1 MFFPFSH
8 NLRGWHALT
17 VMLEKHFVSAELSVP
32 WLIGVCILHD
42 SGSSY
47 LMVSSRNWEKG
58 SRECVS
64 ENHFSSDISQS
75 HQNPWLWPAFACIQR
90 WCCQAVPFLAGASIP
105 AEHWLSISSPVWC
118 SSCSI
123 TISAEIK
130 DTASRVNGNRTLV
143 MLLYEIR
150 SNEITSL
157 YYCSL
162 FISLSLVP
170 QRTVI
175 MQTTCYKYL
184 CKKTTSLLAKRSLNY
199 NCLFTPGFPAA
210 FMP

>member
-1 MFFPFSH
+1 
-8 NLRGWHALT
+8 
-17 VMLEKHFVSAELSVP
+17 MLEKHFVSAELSVP
-32 WLIGVCILHD
+32 WLIGVRILHD

-64 ENHFSSDISQS
+64 ETHFSSNISQS
-75 HQNPWLWPAFACIQR
+75 HQNPWLCPAFACIQR

-105 AEHWLSISSPVWC
+105 AQHWLSTSSPVW
-118 SSCSI
+118 CSI

-130 DTASRVNGNRTLV
+130 DAASRVNENRTLV

-150 SNEITSL
+150 SNEIIL
-157 YYCSL
+157 LCYCSL
-162 FISLSLVP
+162 FISWSLVP
-170 QRTVI
+170 QRTII
-175 MQTTCYKYL
+175 MQTTRYKYL
-184 CKKTTSLLAKRSLNY
+184 CKKTTSLLGKRSLNY
-199 NCLFTPGFPAA
+199 NCLFTPRFPAA